1 MKPVFD
7 PLQLAAWC
15 AGRWSRLPAEPLRG
29 ASNDTRSLGAG
40 DLFVALSGEHSDG
53 HDFVEKA
60 FEKGA
65 AAALVRAGWA
75 APVGRACLVVADPL
89 AALQAAARA
98 HRAASGCRI
107 VGVTGSAGKST
118 VKEMTAE
125 LLESRWP
132 TARTLGNWNNAIGLP
147 LSLLTLAPGHHR
159 YGVFEAGT
167 NHPGE
172 IAALAEILRP
182 DWGLITNVGPVHVE
196 FFKDLGGVAR
206 EKRALLECLPRDGL
220 AILNRDTPCFDSLME
235 AAPCR
240 VRTVS
245 LADPQAD
252 LMGEVLEDD
261 GERQRLR
268 ILEGGCAHEV
278 RLSVP
283 GAHNALNAL
292 LACLVAR
299 ETGLAWEAI
308 DAVLAAFRPM
318 RMRWQVHEAGGVTI
332 INDAYNANP
341 LSMAAALR
349 TFRSTRCEGRKW
361 LVLGEMRELGD
372 MAHSAHDAIGE
383 TVADG
388 PWEGLVAVGPLA
400 ARMAARAGAAGFP
413 ADRMECVADAAAAA
427 AAIRSRLRPGDA
439 VLIKASRGIRL
450 ERVAEAL
457 GVPAHPGGH

>member
-1 MKPVFD
+1 MKPLFD
-7 PLQLAAWC
+7 PLQMAAWC
-15 AGRWSRLPAEPLRG
+15 GGRWTALPAEPVRG
-29 ASNDTRSLGAG
+29 ASNDTRSLGKG
-40 DLFVALSGEHSDG
+40 DLFVALAGGQSDG
-53 HDFVEKA
+53 HDFVAKA

-75 APVGRACLVVADPL
+75 APAGRACLAVPDPL
-89 AALQAAARA
+89 AALQALARA
-98 HRAASGCRI
+98 HRLASGCRI

-125 LLESRWP
+125 LLASRWP

-159 YGVFEAGT
+159 FGVFEAGT

-182 DWGLITNVGPVHVE
+182 DWALVTNVGPVHVE
-196 FFKDLGGVAR
+196 FFKDLEGVAR

-220 AILNRDTPCFDSLME
+220 AFIARDTPCFDRLFA
-235 AAPCR
+235 AAPCP
-240 VRTVS
+240 VRTAS
-245 LADPQAD
+245 LLDPEAD
-252 LMGEVLEDD
+252 LKGEVLGDD
-261 GERQRLR
+261 GDRQRIR
-268 ILEGGCAHEV
+268 VVEKGQPHDV

-283 GAHNALNAL
+283 GVHNALNAV
-292 LACLVAR
+292 LACLAAR
-299 ETGLAWEAI
+299 EAGLEWEAI
-308 DAVLAAFRPM
+308 DAVLSAFRPM
-318 RMRWQVHEAGGVTI
+318 RMRWQVHEAGGITI

-372 MAHSAHDAIGE
+372 LAESAHDAIGE
-383 TVADG
+383 SVADG
-388 PWEGLVAVGPLA
+388 PWEGLVAVGRLA
-400 ARMAARAGAAGFP
+400 ARMADRACAAGFP
-413 ADRMECVADAAAAA
+413 ADRVERVADAEAAAAA
-427 AAIRSRLRPGDA
+427 VRPRLRPGDA
-439 VLIKASRGIRL
+439 VLIKASRGVRL

-457 GVPAHPGGH
+457 GVPPHREAH